1 MKKNLKPIIAAFAVA
16 AAALV
21 LADAASA
28 QQPKPNQFWWPEKL
42 DLSPLRQ
49 NSAESN
55 PLGKEFNY
63 AKAFATLDLK
73 AVKQDI
79 QKVLTTSQDWWPA
92 DYGNYGPFFI
102 RMAWHSAGKIGRAH
116 V

>member
-1 MKKNLKPIIAAFAVA
+1 MSIKLASLLPTLALA
-16 AAALV
+16 AAPFVFTNALC
-21 LADAASA
+21 A
-28 QQPKPNQFWWPEKL
+28 QQPQSNKFWWPEKL

-55 PLGKEFNY
+55 PLGKDFNY

-79 QKVLTTSQDWWPA
+79 NKVLTTSQDWWPA

-102 RMAWHSAGKIGRAH
+102 RMAWHSAGT
-116 V
+116 